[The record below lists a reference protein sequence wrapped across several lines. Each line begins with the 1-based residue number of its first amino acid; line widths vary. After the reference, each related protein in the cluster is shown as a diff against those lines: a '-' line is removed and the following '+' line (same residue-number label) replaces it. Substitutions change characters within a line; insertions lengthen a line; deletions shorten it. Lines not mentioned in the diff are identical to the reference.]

1 MARYKRMGGGKNRRI
16 KGTIGKRKYDGEG
29 KKSVDNRRLDRYTR
43 SAGKKRDRKNGEKH
57 GTDTAALDVWCT
69 R

>member
-1 MARYKRMGGGKNRRI
+1 MAGIKGWEEGKKRI